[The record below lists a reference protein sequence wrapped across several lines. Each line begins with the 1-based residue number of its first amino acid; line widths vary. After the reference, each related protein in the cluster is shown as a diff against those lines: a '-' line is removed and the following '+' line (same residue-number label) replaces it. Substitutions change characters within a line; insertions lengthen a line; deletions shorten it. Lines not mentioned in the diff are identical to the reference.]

1 MAAVWAVNAIA
12 CVPVVRFGPETDAR
26 GWPVYL
32 GSARHDASIG
42 ESLAADPRPQWR
54 TGAGR
59 WVRGAIAIGT
69 SVVALGT
76 TDRSVVLLERATGKL
91 IWRHRV
97 PGTVSGGPLIAG
109 SRVFA
114 ATQAVP
120 DGRVLAIELRT
131 GKRLWTA
138 RTGGVSPPLALA
150 DSLIVAVTDEGQVL
164 GLDPTT
170 GARRWRRTVGRA
182 ARATPVP
189 TPAGIAV
196 ATLGDSL
203 FLLDA
208 ATGAVRAARPT
219 PGTVIGTPATD
230 GRRLFFGTTSG
241 HLVAVSLPTLDVLW
255 DRSVDDAVYG
265 AVALQA
271 DTLLALTGGGTLWRV
286 PVDAPA
292 TARQVV
298 LGVPADAGPTP
309 IAGGVLV
316 GGITGEVLL
325 VDAVSDSVR
334 WRTQRRAPIEEPP
347 LVRDRQLFL
356 VSGGGTVEVL
366 Q

>member
-1 MAAVWAVNAIA
+1 
-12 CVPVVRFGPETDAR
+12 
-26 GWPVYL
+26 
-32 GSARHDASIG
+32 
-42 ESLAADPRPQWR
+42 
-54 TGAGR
+54 
-59 WVRGAIAIGT
+59 
-69 SVVALGT
+69 
-76 TDRSVVLLERATGKL
+76 
-91 IWRHRV
+91 
-97 PGTVSGGPLIAG
+97 
-109 SRVFA
+109 
-114 ATQAVP
+114 
-120 DGRVLAIELRT
+120 
-131 GKRLWTA
+131 
-138 RTGGVSPPLALA
+138 
-150 DSLIVAVTDEGQVL
+150 VL